1 MTKNT
6 GLPQPVPT
14 VAACPAACHAI
25 SVAIDAANANADGGN
40 LAYLTNSKVRGKL
53 LQVEKASSTGQF
65 VFEPPQGKED
75 GRMLGYPTY
84 ISNNIPSNLTKGTT
98 TDASA
103 IIFGNFGDLL
113 IGTWGQLDVL
123 VDNTSLS
130 TSGGIRVVAFY
141 DVDITVRHAESFSVM
156 KDATT

>member
-1 MTKNT
+1 
-6 GLPQPVPT
+6 
-14 VAACPAACHAI
+14 
-25 SVAIDAANANADGGN
+25 
-40 LAYLTNSKVRGKL
+40 
-53 LQVEKASSTGQF
+53 
-65 VFEPPQGKED
+65 
-75 GRMLGYPTY
+75 MLGCPTF

-113 IGTWGQLDVL
+113 IGTWGQLDIL

-156 KDATT
+156 KDAIT